1 MVFDSRETGLVGSA
15 PTWDHPVLFV
25 VILLTMATVAVAAAH
40 MAPRMAEGR
49 VVYNVEPDGPAGF
62 GYRMSWLAI
71 RTRDTGAVIEALQLQ
86 VPQAANWSTGLGA
99 VYDRELGEAHVFISP
114 PINGWTLVAGLPLPA
129 PASRR
134 FVDKCTPLLIDLG
147 RTFVEVQFFASM
159 AAVDYFAW
167 ARMIEGRVVRA
178 FAIGDEGVI
187 WNKGKPTKEE
197 KAMGLKLFEFRG
209 LRGRRGD
216 AGGEI
221 VLYPTED
228 HLMELAAKWSL
239 DPTAL
244 AKAEPG
250 LGLGVVA
257 RTPNAW
263 RPERVRR
270 AAWGR
275 KCAVA
280 LRSEP

>member
-1 MVFDSRETGLVGSA
+1 M
-15 PTWDHPVLFV
+15 LFV

-49 VVYNVEPDGPAGF
+49 VIFNVEPDRPAGF

-71 RTRDTGAVIEALQLQ
+71 RTRDTRAVIDALRLSA
-86 VPQAANWSTGLGA
+86 PQAANWSTGLGSI
-99 VYDRELGEAHVFISP
+99 YDRELGEAHVFVSP
-114 PINGWTLVAGLPLPA
+114 PVNGWTFVAGLPLPA

-134 FVDKCTPLLIDLG
+134 FVDKCTPMLIDLG
-147 RTFVEVQFFASM
+147 RSFVEVQFFASM
-159 AAVDYFAW
+159 ASVDYFAW

-239 DPTAL
+239 DPTVL
-244 AKAEPG
+244 AKRELEPA
-250 LGLGVVA
+250 LGVVA
-257 RTPNAW
+257 RAPLAW
-263 RPERVRR
+263 RPERIRK
-270 AAWGR
+270 AA
-275 KCAVA
+275 
-280 LRSEP
+280 